1 MLLTSGHFYQK
12 FVEIMLNQ
20 IGSNHI
26 TLDQIGL
33 NCFKLD
39 QLTLKHDLKRVF
51 AHGFD
56 KHGFDK
62 HGQEKGS
69 WVKF

>member
-1 MLLTSGHFYQK
+1 
-12 FVEIMLNQ
+12 MLNQ

-33 NCFKLD
+33 SCFKLD
-39 QLTLKHDLKRVF
+39 QLALKHDLKRVF

-62 HGQEKGS
+62 HGQEKYF
-69 WVKF
+69 VKRKGLLG